1 MRNHKV
7 VTFICNWSALGGL
20 ETAGRDHLTYPAA
33 VRPIKVMCLGRLRTG
48 HILKALEKGAAGVM
62 LIGCGP
68 DDCYYET
75 GYRCAEEVYTETK
88 ALLYVLGYHETQ
100 LKLNWITAGDG
111 AGFVKTVTDFVTGLK
126 GDMAS

>member
-1 MRNHKV
+1 MSNRKV
-7 VTFICNWSALGGL
+7 IIFICNWSALVAL
-20 ETAGRDHLTYPAA
+20 ESAGRDHLAYPPT
-33 VRPIKVMCLGRLRTG
+33 VRPVKVMCLGRLRTG
-48 HILKALEKGAAGVM
+48 HILKALEKGAAGVI

-68 DDCYYET
+68 DDCNYEA

-88 ALLYVLGYHETQ
+88 ALLCLLGYHEAQ

-111 AGFVKTVTDFVTGLK
+111 AGFVKTVTDFVTLLE